1 MWRKLYGLVICRRAG
16 ALSLCEKR
24 PATRAGSITAG
35 EEPGIWGGPVV
46 RSDAAGRRP
55 LRVKGGWRAW
65 GGLLRPIC
73 HIYQLSAPLT
83 HCEWKMTASRAFI
96 EIVQVT
102 ENFGPA
108 SNRAAFFRPI
118 RHCSSRAGFIGRAD
132 RRAAPQRLP
141 DSVDA
146 FAVTLRDTIQGRA
159 FQHRAEDRRSH
170 DWREG
175 HPGLQRRL
183 AAIWP
188 STSSV
193 RRADLK

>member
-1 MWRKLYGLVICRRAG
+1 
-16 ALSLCEKR
+16 LCEKR

-96 EIVQVT
+96 ESSKSPKTSALPQ
-102 ENFGPA
+102 
-108 SNRAAFFRPI
+108 NRAAFFRPI
-118 RHCSSRAGFIGRAD
+118 RYCSRRAGFIGRAD

-146 FAVTLRDTIQGRA
+146 HAVTLRDTIQGRA
-159 FQHRAEDRRSH
+159 FRHRAEDRRSH
-170 DWREG
+170 DGREG
-175 HPGLQRRL
+175 HPGLQRR
-183 AAIWP
+183 WRP
-188 STSSV
+188 YG
-193 RRADLK
+193 RRRRQFVALI